1 MLRALALQLPGAY
14 SANHVEATRE
24 LATTSE
30 RLRRLEE
37 RARAEYAQV
46 HAAEGG
52 GVVEE
57 PSLEE
62 LLPFDNPADQ
72 PLGPPICEPEL
83 LAAEGEIPYAHLLA
97 PDDPLLAGSRR

>member
-1 MLRALALQLPGAY
+1 M
-14 SANHVEATRE
+14 
-24 LATTSE
+24 
-30 RLRRLEE
+30 LRRLEE
-37 RARAEYAQV
+37 RAHAEYAKV

-72 PLGPPICEPEL
+72 ELGPPICEPEL

>member
-1 MLRALALQLPGAY
+1 MLRRAGEPY
-14 SANHVEATRE
+14 I
-24 LATTSE
+24 SE
-30 RLRRLEE
+30 DQDRMLRRLEE

-72 PLGPPICEPEL
+72 ELGPPICEPEL

-97 PDDPLLAGSRR
+97 RTTRSSRGADGNCA